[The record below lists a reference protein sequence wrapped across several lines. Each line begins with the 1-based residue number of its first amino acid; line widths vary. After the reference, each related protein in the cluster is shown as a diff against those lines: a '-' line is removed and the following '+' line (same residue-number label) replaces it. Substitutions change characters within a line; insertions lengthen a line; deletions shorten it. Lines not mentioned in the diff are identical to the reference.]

1 MRAMKLVTSVT
12 LAVALLAYSF
22 PLLKSQI
29 TNGFDWLGELS
40 ILLKVG
46 ASIASAVQSFKEWA
60 VGEEGVAMVTIDNYT
75 NKSHLTNAEFFLKS
89 GGINQ
94 LADDIIGGSKEAFSA
109 RSKLFGQSEGFAG
122 WSLPQKGV
130 KLVVYWRVPDEISPK
145 PNKLGV
151 GFLKDVK
158 ELSGWLKDEVESEPN
173 QSPSFLGTHEY
184 EKEVVVLQCCHGDL
198 CIQGMMTTGHH
209 CNVSIKLLP
218 KRASE
223 LFHHKLEVSNEQEY
237 LDETLNLPSVCESR
251 AGYVSSKLMNFAIT
265 LIVIVI
271 VH

>member
-1 MRAMKLVTSVT
+1 
-12 LAVALLAYSF
+12 
-22 PLLKSQI
+22 
-29 TNGFDWLGELS
+29 
-40 ILLKVG
+40 
-46 ASIASAVQSFKEWA
+46 
-60 VGEEGVAMVTIDNYT
+60 MVTIDNYT

-109 RSKLFGQSEGFAG
+109 RSKLF
-122 WSLPQKGV
+122 
-130 KLVVYWRVPDEISPK
+130 
-145 PNKLGV
+145 GV

-251 AGYVSSKLMNFAIT
+251 AGYVSSKLMSFAIT